1 MAVVCCIVTSA
12 RRTLCCRL
20 TARRVWWVSGWRG
33 RWPRSVRSS
42 PTTAKLWA
50 HWRIWRPSRPGV
62 LVGRWINAPICMR
75 WVRHCTSWPPVSRRS
90 VRAIRC
96 GLRMITWRGCLR
108 RRVPVIGAGTPARRI
123 ALMFATRGGLVRI
136 HARNADRGTPA
147 VDYVQQQRDELSE
160 NRSRMGTRPRRIC
173 RELDD
178 AVADAWLAVESIPNQ
193 PRPASTANRGK
204 PISWHR
210 RATAGIAGSADL
222 PMRTSVSANSS

>member
-1 MAVVCCIVTSA
+1 MFGGFRVGEVAGRDPSGVHPPQPNCGHTGVSGARADRAYWSA
-12 RRTLCCRL
+12 GGSTRRSYALGATLYELATGEPPFGAGDPLRL
-20 TARRVWWVSGWRG
+20 THDHLARVPTPPGPGYRRGHAGPAHRVNVRH
-33 RWPRSVRSS
+33 PRRAG
-42 PTTAKLWA
+42 PNPRTQ
-50 HWRIWRPSRPGV
+50 RRPG
-62 LVGRWINAPICMR
+62 A
-75 WVRHCTSWPPVSRRS
+75 
-90 VRAIRC
+90 
-96 GLRMITWRGCLR
+96 
-108 RRVPVIGAGTPARRI
+108 
-123 ALMFATRGGLVRI
+123 
-136 HARNADRGTPA
+136 PA

>member
-1 MAVVCCIVTSA
+1 M
-12 RRTLCCRL
+12 
-20 TARRVWWVSGWRG
+20 VSV
-33 RWPRSVRSS
+33 PQNY
-42 PTTAKLWA
+42 LD
-50 HWRIWRPSRPGV
+50 RP
-62 LVGRWINAPICMR
+62 
-75 WVRHCTSWPPVSRRS
+75 
-90 VRAIRC
+90 
-96 GLRMITWRGCLR
+96 
-108 RRVPVIGAGTPARRI
+108 VPVIGAGTLARRI

-160 NRSRMGTRPRRIC
+160 NRSRIGTRPRRIC

-178 AVADAWLAVESIPNQ
+178 AVADSWLAVESIPNQ